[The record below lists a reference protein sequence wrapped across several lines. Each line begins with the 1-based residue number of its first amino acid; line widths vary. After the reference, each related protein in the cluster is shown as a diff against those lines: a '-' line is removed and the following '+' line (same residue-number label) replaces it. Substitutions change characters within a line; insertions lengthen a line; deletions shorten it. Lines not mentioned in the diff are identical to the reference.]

1 MIIVND
7 IIKLIALSDI
17 SDAGNIKK
25 KYKKKENGTF
35 GLLVNKKAQNN
46 QKIHL

>member
-25 KYKKKENGTF
+25 NIKKRKME
-35 GLLVNKKAQNN
+35 
-46 QKIHL
+46 HLGC